1 MSCYKPLLGYRA
13 LNKNESGKRSLVFSV
28 KTPRYDDTPVFV
40 PCGHCVGCRLD
51 RSREWALRCMHESQY
66 HDVAYFVTL
75 TYNDDNL
82 PSDGSLRPDD
92 FTLFMKRLRKS
103 REPGKLAYFMCGEYG
118 DNLSRPHYHAILFG
132 AQFEDKRKWKRT
144 PHGVLFKSAELED
157 IWGHGYCSLGPVNFT
172 TCAYVSRYVMKKVYG
187 EKADEF
193 YGGKV
198 PEYIRMS
205 LKPAIGK
212 RWYETFGKGAHVF
225 DHVIMNG
232 RKHKVPKYYD
242 KLLERVDEDE
252 FLEIKRER
260 KARMME
266 PEVLANSSPVRLAI
280 REEVKDAAVSILSR
294 NMEPLK

>member
-13 LNKNESGKRSLVFSV
+13 LNKNESGKRSLVFSP
-28 KTPRYDDTPVFV
+28 KSPRMSDEPIFV
-40 PCGHCVGCRLD
+40 PCGHCIGCRLD

-75 TYNDDNL
+75 TYNDEHL
-82 PSDGSLRPDD
+82 PSDMSLRPDD

-103 REPGKLAYFMCGEYG
+103 RNTKLAYFMCGEYG
-118 DNLSRPHYHAILFG
+118 DSNLRPHYHAILFG
-132 AQFEDKRKWKRT
+132 AQFDDKRQWKRT
-144 PHGVLFKSAELED
+144 PHGVLFKSQELER
-157 IWGHGYCSLGPVNFT
+157 IWGLGYCSLGPVNFT

-187 EKADEF
+187 EKADEH
-193 YGGKV
+193 YAGRE

-212 RWYETFGKGAHVF
+212 RWYETYGKGAHAF

-232 RKHKVPKYYD
+232 KRHKVPKYYD
-242 KLLERVDEDE
+242 KILEKVDEEE

-260 KARMME
+260 KERMME
-266 PEVLANSSPVRLAI
+266 PATLLNSSPVRLAI
-280 REEVKDAAVSILSR
+280 REEVKTAQVSVLTR
-294 NMEPLK
+294 DMEALK